1 MGKMPRGL
9 AGAKDLES
17 FQGRMTRVS
26 GPGDERGETY
36 SESALLLL
44 LLGDLDHPS

>member
-26 GPGDERGETY
+26 GPGDERGEAY
-36 SESALLLL
+36 SESSLLLL